1 VGYLQSLLLA
11 DGPLMK
17 SDVSALRS
25 WLGRLREDCETF
37 GAAGEDEQ
45 KMQAIKARLEKE
57 DGK

>member
-1 VGYLQSLLLA
+1 
-11 DGPLMK
+11 MK

-37 GAAGEDEQ
+37 GAAGEDERQ
-45 KMQAIKARLEKE
+45 MEAIKARLEKE